1 MAPLRRRTRCLSWPH
16 LRHRGR
22 VWLLVSLY
30 NCVRPH
36 KRLRQGR
43 TAQTPAMAL
52 GLTDHVWSDREYLW
66 LPVHTDP
73 TLTQQMDDRI
83 VDLLTPALQAH
94 P

>member
-1 MAPLRRRTRCLSWPH
+1 
-16 LRHRGR
+16 
-22 VWLLVSLY
+22 
-30 NCVRPH
+30 
-36 KRLRQGR
+36 
-43 TAQTPAMAL
+43 MAL